1 MNAAEIRRLYL
12 FIDQLEDLAT
22 NRTQTRARRFR
33 EIGRIRDLLEDE
45 PSRSMLHTTFTMH
58 DTAAS
63 YLEEFWI
70 PHRLPSYQLRKANM
84 GQIVL
89 FEGLRDDSAAA
100 AVLGAW
106 LSTERQSGFTGA
118 AHKPFEM
125 SAVRALR
132 ERAEGRVGPLIV
144 DAGKVFAAADHDRRE
159 TIDDIYANEVL
170 GDGSIPDEEPEF
182 SDLTL
187 AGDDDDLLI

>member
-1 MNAAEIRRLYL
+1 
-12 FIDQLEDLAT
+12 
-22 NRTQTRARRFR
+22 
-33 EIGRIRDLLEDE
+33 
-45 PSRSMLHTTFTMH
+45 
-58 DTAAS
+58 
-63 YLEEFWI
+63 
-70 PHRLPSYQLRKANM
+70 
-84 GQIVL
+84 
-89 FEGLRDDSAAA
+89 
-100 AVLGAW
+100 
-106 LSTERQSGFTGA
+106 
-118 AHKPFEM
+118 M